1 MQVQPGKLSL
11 ILLLMAQALPARAD
25 GQCPTID
32 LDGDLAKS
40 APQHLRV
47 ATFNTYLNRRA
58 EGGLIADLRDPSD
71 QLSGKESSDRQIGA
85 VAEIIQRVRPDV
97 LLLNEFDYDSDS
109 KAIDLF
115 QRNFLEVSQSGRS
128 PIHYPYHFS
137 AVVNTGVPSG
147 FDLNNDG
154 KIAGPED
161 SFGYGEFPGQ
171 YGMVLLSMFPIDEQA
186 VRTFQKF
193 LWKDMPGAS
202 LPDDPGAPAAGDW
215 YNSEELKTLRL
226 SSKSHWDVPVKI
238 KNQLVH
244 ILMAHPTPPGFDG
257 PEDRN
262 GRRNHDEIRFWA
274 DYVSGDV
281 TAAYIQDD
289 QGGRGGLEAAQQFVI
304 LGDYNAD
311 LNDGSS
317 FNHAIAQLLNHPR
330 INARIAPSSLGAEID
345 SLNAKKINTLHKGD
359 PALDTA
365 DFNPEDPG
373 NLRADYVLP
382 SIAIEAICGGV
393 FWPAPADASYYLVGS
408 GFPVVSSD
416 HHLVWLDVV
425 LPE

>member
-1 MQVQPGKLSL
+1 MQAQSKLLSL
-11 ILLLMAQALPARAD
+11 ILALMVQVFPVYAA
-25 GQCPTID
+25 GQCPAID
-32 LDGDLAKS
+32 LDGELAKS
-40 APQHLRV
+40 ASQHLRF
-47 ATFNTYLNRRA
+47 ATFNTYLNRRT
-58 EGGLIADLRDPSD
+58 EGGLIADLRDPTD
-71 QLSGKESSDRQIGA
+71 QLSGEDASDRQIGA

-97 LLLNEFDYDSDS
+97 LLMNEFDYDSDS
-109 KAIDLF
+109 KSIDLF
-115 QRNFLEVSQSGRS
+115 QRNFLEVSQNGRA

-137 AVVNTGVPSG
+137 AAVNTGVPSG

-186 VRTFQKF
+186 IRTFQKF
-193 LWKDMPGAS
+193 LWKEMPGAS
-202 LPDDPGAPAAGDW
+202 LPDDPDTPVASDW
-215 YNSEELKTLRL
+215 YNSEELKALRL

-238 KNQLVH
+238 NNQLVH

-257 PEDRN
+257 SEDRN

-274 DYVSGDV
+274 DYVRGDNS
-281 TAAYIQDD
+281 ADYIQDD
-289 QGGRGGLEAAQQFVI
+289 QGIRGGLEATQQFVI

-311 LNDGSS
+311 INDGSS
-317 FNHAIAQLLNHPR
+317 FNHAIAQLLNHPG
-330 INARIAPSSLGAEID
+330 INARIAPSSPGAEID
-345 SLNAKKINTLHKGD
+345 SLKTKKINTLHKGD

-382 SIAIEAICGGV
+382 STKVEAICGGV
-393 FWPAPADASYYLVGS
+393 FWPAPSDASYYLVGS

-416 HHLVWLDVV
+416 HHLVWMDVA